1 MNDRGRLDLL
11 QRSTAPENSHLP
23 TPSALLIFA
32 HPDDETL
39 ALGARLC
46 RFRSAH
52 LVHVTDG
59 APLDEFDS
67 RANGFTTLAAYR
79 EARAA
84 ELETALHLAGV
95 GDIRRKNLGIPDQ
108 GAALNLLSLTRE
120 ILHLLHAHQPEV
132 VFTHPYEGGHPDHDS
147 CSFAVHTAVN
157 LLHTPTPPLIVEP
170 TSYHSGPDGIETGRF
185 LHPSPDT
192 DLTYHL
198 TPAEQAHKQA
208 LLRCFTTQGKTL
220 RYFGTTTETFRTAP
234 TYDFTHLPDPRPAFY
249 DRFPWPLK
257 STHFSDFARDAL
269 ADLGIPE
276 APCP

>member
-1 MNDRGRLDLL
+1 MNDRQRLDLL

-39 ALGARLC
+39 ALGARL
-46 RFRSAH
+46 RHFRSAH

-59 APLDEFDS
+59 APLEEFDS
-67 RANGFTTLAAYR
+67 RANGFRTLAGYR

-84 ELETALHLAGV
+84 ELQTALNLAGV
-95 GDIRRKNLGIPDQ
+95 GDISRETLGIPDQ
-108 GAALNLLSLTRE
+108 QAALHLPSLARE
-120 ILHLLHAHQPEV
+120 ILDLLHAHQPEV

-157 LLHTPTPPLIVEP
+157 LLHTPTRPLIVEP
-170 TSYHSGPDGIETGRF
+170 TSYHAGPDGIETGRF
-185 LHPSPDT
+185 LHPNPDT

-208 LLRCFTTQGKTL
+208 LLRCFTTQQDTL
-220 RYFGTTTETFRTAP
+220 QYFGATTETFRPAP
-234 TYDFTHLPDPRPAFY
+234 TYDFTHPPRPAFY

-257 STHFSDFARDAL
+257 STDFCRLAAQALTDLTSAR
-269 ADLGIPE
+269 
-276 APCP
+276 CP